1 MILYFIILLWIFVY
15 CVNGRL
21 PHYTDL
27 LYFRGASEKESD
39 SLKPA
44 SEPANTN
51 LQNNEDPDIME
62 ENILD
67 PQLQEGTSAVSLE
80 DIDVTPSI
88 FAKSIYDE
96 L

>member
-15 CVNGRL
+15 FVNGRL

-27 LYFRGASEKESD
+27 LYFRGTPEIDSD
-39 SLKPA
+39 CLKQV
-44 SEPANTN
+44 SEPDNPN
-51 LQNNEDPDIME
+51 LQNNEEPNIIE
-62 ENILD
+62 KNILD
-67 PQLQEGTSAVSLE
+67 PHLQEDAPTVSVE
-80 DIDVTPSI
+80 DMDVTPSI